1 VEVRAAYWK
10 SSLKLDLKVEM
21 CTLCSI
27 FVEIE
32 STNDK
37 YKYEYRCNVMCHA
50 IVVVVRRRVVSL
62 MRFSA
67 QSLWSL
73 FSHSRWGRGGMTGE
87 LV

>member
-1 VEVRAAYWK
+1 MR
-10 SSLKLDLKVEM
+10 
-21 CTLCSI
+21 TLCSI

-37 YKYEYRCNVMCHA
+37 YKYENVMCHA
-50 IVVVVRRRVVSL
+50 LVSVVRRRVVSL